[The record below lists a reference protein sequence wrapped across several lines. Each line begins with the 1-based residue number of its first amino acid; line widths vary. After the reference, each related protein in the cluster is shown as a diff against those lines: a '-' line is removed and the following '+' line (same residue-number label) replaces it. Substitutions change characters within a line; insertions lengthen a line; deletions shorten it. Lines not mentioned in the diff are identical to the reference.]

1 MDKMTAII
9 LGGGR
14 GTRLDPLTK
23 VRSKPAVPIGGKFR
37 LIDIPLSNCLHAGIR
52 DIFILTQF
60 NTESLHH
67 HISSTYIFDNFSRG
81 AIRILAAQQTME
93 ISDWYQGTADAVRK
107 NLSFFKDAE
116 ENIIILSGDHLYRM
130 DYADFLKHHVES
142 NADISIAVKP
152 VFEREAPEL
161 GILKANKEG
170 LITSFHE
177 KPQDKAVLDKL
188 KIAPELFDA
197 VNLNPDGR
205 THIASMGIYI
215 FKKDVLFE
223 LLQNNKKED
232 FGKEIIPDSI
242 KTKRLVS
249 YFFDGYWEDIGTI
262 RAFFDVHMALT
273 IPIPEF
279 NFYDEEKPIYT
290 HPRFLPASKINKC
303 QINKSV
309 VAEGCILLGSIIENS
324 IIGIRSY
331 IEEGTL
337 VQKSI
342 IMGSQ
347 FYETIEEHDQNRKT
361 NKPNLGIG
369 KNCVIRNA
377 IIDMNCSIG
386 NNVQIINKE
395 NRTEAEESFYRIRDG
410 IVIIPKGTVIAD
422 NTII

>member
-1 MDKMTAII
+1 MSKMTAII

-23 VRSKPAVPIGGKFR
+23 MRSKPAVPIGGKFR
-37 LIDIPLSNCLHAGIR
+37 LIDIPLSNCLHAGVR
-52 DIFILTQF
+52 DVFILTQF
-60 NTESLHH
+60 NTQSLHQ

-107 NLSFFKDAE
+107 NLSFFEDAE

-130 DYADFLKHHVES
+130 DYSDFLAHHVK
-142 NADISIAVKP
+142 NKADISIAVKP
-152 VFEREAPEL
+152 VFEHEASEL
-161 GILKANKEG
+161 GILKANKKG
-170 LITSFHE
+170 LITSFYE
-177 KPQDKAVLDKL
+177 KPTDKEVLEEY

-197 VNLNPDGR
+197 VKVNPEGR

-215 FKKDVLFE
+215 FKKEALFE
-223 LLQNNKKED
+223 LLENNKKED

-242 KTKRLVS
+242 KEKRLVT

-262 RAFFDVHMALT
+262 RAFFDVHMELT
-273 IPIPEF
+273 APIPKF
-279 NFYDEEKPIYT
+279 NFYDEQKPIFT
-290 HPRFLPASKINKC
+290 HPRYLPASKINNC
-303 QINKSV
+303 QINHSV
-309 VAEGCILLGSIIENS
+309 VAEGCIIMGSIIENS
-324 IIGIRSY
+324 VIGIRSY

-347 FYETIEEHDQNRKT
+347 HYETIEEHNK
-361 NKPNLGIG
+361 NKVSGKPNMGIG

-386 NNVQIINKE
+386 DNVHIINKDG
-395 NRTEAEESFYRIRDG
+395 RVEAEESFYRIRDG
-410 IVIIPKGTVIAD
+410 IVIIPKGTIVPD

>member
-1 MDKMTAII
+1 MTAII

-52 DIFILTQF
+52 DIFVLTQF

-107 NLSFFKDAE
+107 NLPFFKDAE

-177 KPQDKAVLDKL
+177 KPQDKEVLDKL
-188 KIAPELFDA
+188 KIAPKLFDA

-215 FKKDVLFE
+215 FKKEVLFE

-242 KTKRLVS
+242 KSKRLMS
-249 YFFDGYWEDIGTI
+249 YFFDGYWEDIGTV

-273 IPIPEF
+273 TPIPKF

-303 QINKSV
+303 QINQSV
-309 VAEGCILLGSIIENS
+309 VAEGCILMGSIIENS

-347 FYETIEEHDQNRKT
+347 FYETIEEHHQNTKE

-369 KNCVIRNA
+369 KNCVVRNA

-386 NNVQIINKE
+386 NNVQIINKD
-395 NRTEAEESFYRIRDG
+395 NRIEAEESFYRIRDG
-410 IVIIPKGTVIAD
+410 IIIIPKGTIIPD